1 MKKVFLKI
9 SQNLHKNICV
19 GVLFSIKLQAGDDD
33 LSAEESYFDC
43 DLRNRE

>member
-19 GVLFSIKLQAGDDD
+19 GVLFSIKLQAGS
-33 LSAEESYFDC
+33 LQLLQLETPVQVFSCEF
-43 DLRNRE
+43 